1 MLVRDYM
8 CAVAWMNAG
17 PGVSA
22 GSLGEGGFGF
32 SFLAFCVCVCVEKE
46 ALDHSEIR
54 TDGGA
59 YYSQQTAVSALGQIY
74 WPGNHGSQ

>member
-8 CAVAWMNAG
+8 CAVACMNAG

-22 GSLGEGGFGF
+22 GSLGEAGFGF
-32 SFLAFCVCVCVEKE
+32 SFLVLCVCVEKE

-54 TDGGA
+54 DGGA